1 MTNQFD
7 EKTMKKRFKKKLV
20 AKIGS
25 DSCSDFCKF
34 RKMAYYVFAQLE
46 AKPALQCESSEWKIS
61 IQKHNS
67 RFDLNYIIKVT
78 KRQKNEKFELFF
90 RI

>member
-1 MTNQFD
+1 M
-7 EKTMKKRFKKKLV
+7 
-20 AKIGS
+20 
-25 DSCSDFCKF
+25 
-34 RKMAYYVFAQLE
+34 E

-67 RFDLNYIIKVT
+67 RFDLKYIIKVT

>member
-1 MTNQFD
+1 M
-7 EKTMKKRFKKKLV
+7 
-20 AKIGS
+20 
-25 DSCSDFCKF
+25 
-34 RKMAYYVFAQLE
+34 E